1 MKSSTYDKILFLGM
15 ALLLFL
21 FTACS
26 SDDAPTDEPEPS
38 NGKVNVTL
46 CLSAVSPNTDATRA
60 SWTRADYS
68 DENATA
74 DEMMNTYLVL
84 AVQNNEV
91 KYSWSGTANKL
102 EEATVADKAE
112 MVAGTYDFYSFA
124 NLTDAQYKEI
134 GVKDENGKIVTSL
147 SNLGTTTTIKT
158 EGNGTSVPTGGIPM
172 SNKQSVTISN
182 STTQV
187 NLWTVRLYAKIEVQ
201 VTNSTTEAMTLNSIT
216 LSDITDNGQSIYLLP
231 NPLEDGTKT
240 ATGQKVN
247 IPTNQTTTIKD
258 YTYTCGESEKTL
270 AASMTQAKS
279 YTFYVNESNTPTNN
293 DKLFMI
299 TLNLTTNSG
308 KIEEKRYALITDN
321 DNQNWNYIARND
333 YRVIPIKLSAYL
345 LSLDIRDFTA
355 IGISTTVVTGTENMF
370 QCTFYKGNTHFHII
384 PTVTYN
390 GTALTYS
397 EETLGNSQWGF
408 GSFTTT
414 DTETDGLYAS
424 STATTDND
432 GSLNGGVPVWDSSK
446 GFLFGKTASSMTA
459 GTTVNHTLTVK
470 VKNNAGNTSELTY
483 KLKMVAGS
491 ISN

>member
-60 SWTRADYS
+60 SWTRATTI
-68 DENATA
+68 ETA
-74 DEMMNTYLVL
+74 EGNSNEWMHNYTIVIVD
-84 AVQNNEV
+84 NNSKVE
-91 KYSWSGTANKL
+91 KIITSGTLSTASK
-102 EEATVADKAE
+102 EETINDVE
-112 MVAGTYDFYSFA
+112 LSAGAKTIYSFA
-124 NLTDAQYKEI
+124 NL
-134 GVKDENGKIVTSL
+134 NL
-147 SNLGTTTTIKT
+147 SDINSSIAEGSAMPDLSETTFTTK
-158 EGNGTSVPTGGIPM
+158 GNFSSIPTTGIPM
-172 SNKQSVTISN
+172 SNKQSVTISS
-182 STTQV
+182 STTEV
-187 NLWTVRLYAKIEVQ
+187 TLWTVRLYAKIEVQ

-216 LSDITDNGQSIYLLP
+216 LSDITEDGQSIYLLP
-231 NPLEDGTKT
+231 NPLEDGSTTK
-240 ATGQKVN
+240 TGQKVN
-247 IPTNQTTTIKD
+247 MPTGQTIKD
-258 YTYTCGESEKTL
+258 YTYTCGDSEKTL
-270 AASMTQAKS
+270 AASKAQS

-293 DKLFMI
+293 GGLFMI

-333 YRVIPIKLSAYL
+333 YRVIPIKLSAYS
-345 LSLDIRDFTA
+345 LSLEIRDFTA
-355 IGISTTVVTGTENMF
+355 IGISTTVVEGMENMF

-414 DTETDGLYAS
+414 ETATSGLYAS
-424 STATTDND
+424 STAKSDND

-446 GFLFGKTASSMTA
+446 GFFFGKTASSMTKDA
-459 GTTVNHTLTVK
+459 TVNHTLTVK
-470 VKNNAGNTSELTY
+470 VKNSAGNTSELTY